1 MAVSKKEVIRLLEK
15 IALYMELKGENS
27 FKTSAFR
34 KAAQS
39 LEIDNRSLSEID
51 DIRSLPGIGK
61 ATGDIIEEYLKTGKS
76 PELEALK
83 TEVPSGL
90 IPLLEVEGLG
100 GKKLAR
106 LYQELGVT
114 DQTSLLEAAGSGQ
127 IEALK
132 GFGKKSVEKMVEGVK
147 ALGTRPDRYPFPKVF
162 PVAEEIETF
171 LETIPEIKR
180 FHRAGSMRRMRETL
194 KDLDYV
200 LETTEPDQVKQA
212 LLSHSK
218 ITEVIGAGETKVSVQ
233 LSIGITISV
242 DFRLVTPESYATTL
256 HHFTGSKEHNIKM
269 RQLAKKR
276 EQKISEYGVEEE
288 NGDVHHFQTETEFF
302 RFFDLP
308 FIPPEVRVDGT
319 EVERITEETRFLSL
333 EDIRGDLH
341 MHTTWSDGAY
351 SIEEMIQANIQK
363 GYDYMVITDHGKFLR
378 VANGL
383 NEERLQKQQ
392 AEIRRIAEKYPEI
405 DVYSGVEMDILTD
418 GTLDFSDETLE
429 QLDFVIA
436 SIHSGFNQS
445 EQEIMARLKTAAENP
460 HVRLIAHPTG
470 RVIGRRE
477 PYAVNVSELIRLA
490 SETGTALELN
500 ANPERL
506 DLKAEHLEMAT
517 KAGVKIAINTDAHDT
532 RHLDFMALGVRAG
545 IKGWLTKTDVLN
557 TLSKEAFRQFIEKR
571 NRGMS
576 NGKKA

>member
-1 MAVSKKEVIRLLEK
+1 MAASKKEVIRLLEK

-39 LEIDNRSLSEID
+39 LEIDDRSLSEID

-83 TEVPSGL
+83 AEVPSGL

-114 DQTSLLEAAGSGQ
+114 DQASLLEAAESGQ

-162 PVAEEIETF
+162 PVAEEIEAF

-212 LLSHSK
+212 LLRHPK

-319 EVERITEETRFLSL
+319 EVERITEEMRFLSL

-532 RHLDFMALGVRAG
+532 RHLDFMELGVRAG

-557 TLSKEAFRQFIEKR
+557 TLSKEAFRQFIEK
-571 NRGMS
+571 
-576 NGKKA
+576 KK